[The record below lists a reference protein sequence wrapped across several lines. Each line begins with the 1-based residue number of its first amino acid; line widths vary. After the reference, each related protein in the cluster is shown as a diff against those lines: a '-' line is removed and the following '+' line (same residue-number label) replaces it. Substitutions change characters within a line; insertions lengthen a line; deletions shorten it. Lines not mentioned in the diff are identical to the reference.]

1 MNLEDV
7 HRGIRKNKKRKR
19 VGRGPGSGH
28 GKTAGRGHK
37 GQKSRSG
44 WSASPIF
51 QGGAMP
57 LVRRVPK
64 RGFNNKFA
72 LSVVAVNVGDLE
84 RVFEAGEDV
93 NPETLKQRSLAKK
106 RYDVLKILG
115 NGELSKKL
123 NVSAHRF
130 SQSAQEK
137 IEQAGGTVTVLA
149 GKKPVVKNKQAS
161 AKSAGAES
169 APATEEAPASDVVE
183 EVEETVETDE
193 TPAAEA
199 SSESADS
206 TDASEAEEA
215 SDDESSDD

>member
-1 MNLEDV
+1 MNLDDV
-7 HRGIRKNKKRKR
+7 HRGIQKKKKRKR
-19 VGRGPGSGH
+19 IGRGPGSGH

-44 WSASPIF
+44 WSAHPIF

-84 RVFEAGEDV
+84 RVFAAGEEV
-93 NPETLKQRSLAKK
+93 NPETLRQHSLAKK

-137 IEQAGGTVTVLA
+137 IEQAGGTITILA
-149 GKKPVVKNKQAS
+149 DKKPVVKNKQAS
-161 AKSAGAES
+161 AK
-169 APATEEAPASDVVE
+169 PAEEASPPAAEEPAASEVAE
-183 EVEETVETDE
+183 EVETPAESDE
-193 TPAAEA
+193 APAAEA
-199 SSESADS
+199 STE
-206 TDASEAEEA
+206 
-215 SDDESSDD
+215 SDDATETTETEETPDD